1 VRKQRVVLEHHAD
14 AALVRRDVVDRL
26 AAERMSPWVAVSN
39 PASIIRQV
47 VLPDP
52 DGPSMVRNSP
62 LGMEVEVFDD
72 EHLAV
77 IALLHAFELDEMV
90 DFYRTDPSI

>member
-1 VRKQRVVLEHHAD
+1 MPMP
-14 AALVRRDVVDRL
+14 RL
-26 AAERMSPWVAVSN
+26 CGGMLLIGCPSSVISPWVAVSN

-62 LGMEVEVFDD
+62 LPMPRFRSFTTSVS
-72 EHLAV
+72 
-77 IALLHAFELDEMV
+77 
-90 DFYRTDPSI
+90 PS